1 MNIVHQFRRERHG
14 EAGQTL
20 VLFAIMALVLFLVMG
35 LCVDAGTIYMTKAE
49 LDKSVD
55 AAALTAV
62 RNLYQGQSQ
71 ASAMAQAAFA
81 ANYRGG
87 GPSANSPAISVTYGT
102 DSSNN
107 TTVSLLSTATLNTYF
122 MKLVPRFQTFQV
134 SSAATA
140 TRAKLIMSVVLD
152 HSGSMQNNGGSTAL
166 PPAVNTF
173 ISYFDD
179 TMDQVSLVSFASTTN
194 LNVSVRRPF
203 KSAITS
209 AVNAMTFGG
218 ATYADGGLQL
228 ALQQNNSVPVVPGD
242 NTVKVVVLFTDGY
255 ANTFQYTWP
264 TNKIY
269 NLGGFDPPPSSYA
282 VLNPTNGVQLTDNR
296 GYNTWPQ
303 GGENIPNFFNA
314 GMTTFLSVDGSTK
327 SVTPANCT
335 AEGGLRALAT
345 ANTIRSTN
353 MYIYCIGLGNAL
365 DQSLLQQAANDPAAS
380 TYNPNQPA
388 GEAAFAPSASQLQ
401 TVFQQIASRIL
412 MRLTK

>member
-152 HSGSMQNNGGSTAL
+152 VSGSMQNNGGAAAL
-166 PPAVNTF
+166 PSAANTF

-194 LNVSVRRPF
+194 LHVSVRKPF
-203 KSAITS
+203 KSVITS
-209 AVNAMTFGG
+209 AVNSLTFGG
-218 ATYADGGLQL
+218 ATYTDGGLRL
-228 ALQQNNSVPVVPGD
+228 ALQQNSSVPVATND
-242 NTVKVVVLFTDGY
+242 NTVRIVVLFTDGY
-255 ANTFQYTWP
+255 ANTFQGTWP
-264 TNKIY
+264 TNKTF
-269 NLGGFDPPPSSYA
+269 NVGGFDPPASSYA
-282 VLNPTNGVQLTDNR
+282 ILDPRTGGQLPNSSSTFTGPAPSYCPTMV
-296 GYNTWPQ
+296 
-303 GGENIPNFFNA
+303 NFV
-314 GMTTFLSVDGSTK
+314 SVDGTTK

-335 AEGGLRALAT
+335 AEGQLRALAT
-345 ANTIRSTN
+345 ATAIRSAN
-353 MYIYCIGLGNAL
+353 MYVYCIGLGNAL
-365 DQSLLQQAANDPAAS
+365 DKNLLLQAANDPTAS

-388 GEAAFAPSASQLQ
+388 GVALFAPNASQLQ
-401 TVFQQIASRIL
+401 TVFQQIASKIL
-412 MRLTK
+412 MRLTQ